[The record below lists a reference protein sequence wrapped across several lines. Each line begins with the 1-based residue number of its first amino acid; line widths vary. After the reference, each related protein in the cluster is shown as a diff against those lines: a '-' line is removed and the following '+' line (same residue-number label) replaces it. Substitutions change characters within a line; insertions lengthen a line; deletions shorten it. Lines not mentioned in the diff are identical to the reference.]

1 MSSGS
6 LIANSHTMCVAS
18 GGTSALKLLLWG
30 KGVED
35 GHVEG
40 VKRGSG
46 TRERTR

>member
-1 MSSGS
+1 VSSGS

-30 KGVED
+30 TRKGVED

-40 VKRGSG
+40 
-46 TRERTR
+46 